1 MIANFKSMLIDMW
14 DIVENGNHIP
24 FDKELKEIP
33 RNVDTL
39 AITYERSSQVKR
51 NKLSLLTHK
60 HEFFTVEEGEDIQYM
75 IGCFQTILN
84 EFMSLGITFDNYD
97 HIDKILGTLSRNW
110 RPRVTKLRALKNL
123 DTMSLEELVEALK
136 VHKQ

>member
-1 MIANFKSMLIDMW
+1 MLYYVHYQKKSTPKFNASKARTD
-14 DIVENGNHIP
+14 
-24 FDKELKEIP
+24 
-33 RNVDTL
+33 VDTL

-97 HIDKILGTLSRNW
+97 HIDKILRSLSRNC
-110 RPRVTKLRALKNL
+110 RPQVTTLRA
-123 DTMSLEELVEALK
+123 
-136 VHKQ
+136 